1 MAIKDLTGE
10 KFFNWKVISRGENIG
25 GKPAW
30 ICECQCDKKTIKL
43 IRSDHLKDGHC
54 KSCGCQNINQDI
66 KNKKFGKLTALF
78 PTENRKKSNGSVIW
92 HCKCDC
98 GNECDVDRGSLISL
112 HTTSCGCHW
121 RQGKDITNQ
130 RFGKLIA
137 LYPTKKR
144 DFSNIIWHCKC
155 DCGNE
160 CDISINKLITN
171 NTKSCG
177 CLKSK
182 GEEKIGLILSQ
193 NNIKF
198 EREKTFDSCR
208 FLDTN
213 RLARFDFY
221 LPELNICIEY
231 DGEQHFSFKQD
242 SGWNNEENYQI
253 LKSHDNFKTQWCKEH
268 NIPLI
273 RIPYT
278 KYETLCIEDLLLR
291 EPAEAILD

>member
-1 MAIKDLTGE
+1 MAIKDLTGK

-98 GNECDVDRGSLISL
+98 GNEC
-112 HTTSCGCHW
+112 
-121 RQGKDITNQ
+121 N
-130 RFGKLIA
+130 
-137 LYPTKKR
+137 
-144 DFSNIIWHCKC
+144 
-155 DCGNE
+155 
-160 CDISINKLITN
+160 ISINKLITN

-291 EPAEAILD
+291 EPAEATLD